1 MAALFDE
8 MDEDNVRREHSNTTE
23 EWAQHFLDEYDNSG
37 VEKLASIYR
46 EGQEC
51 KWQLR
56 KNGSFNSCH
65 KVLFKDGV
73 AWAIRFPIPGRVM
86 HPEEKIRR
94 EVEVM
99 KFIQHKTNIPVPKI
113 VAFGTAADNHD
124 HEIGPFLITTWVQG
138 VSLTSIM
145 EELPRPEYG
154 PILRDDIN
162 EKDLRNIYSQ
172 MANVLLELSLHDF
185 DKIGA
190 LTAIEDETESW
201 SICSRPMTLKM
212 NDIESGGYVVADSKV
227 ADRSK
232 LGTSLI
238 HCRP

>member
-1 MAALFDE
+1 ME
-8 MDEDNVRREHSNTTE
+8 QDNVRREHPDATE
-23 EWAQHFLDEYDNSG
+23 EWAQHFLNEYGNSG
-37 VEKLASIYR
+37 VEKLASTYR
-46 EGQEC
+46 GGQNC
-51 KWQLR
+51 TWQLR

-73 AWAIRFPIPGRVM
+73 TWAIRFPIPGRIM

-99 KFIQHKTNIPVPKI
+99 KFFQHKTNIPAPEF

-124 HEIGPFLITTWVQG
+124 HVIGPFLITTWVQG

-154 PILRDDIN
+154 PVLRDDIN
-162 EKDLRNIYSQ
+162 EKDLQTIYSQ

-190 LTAIEDETESW
+190 LTTTEDGTESW

-227 ADRSK
+227 ADHTNA
-232 LGTSLI
+232 GTWLI
-238 HCRP
+238 CCRP